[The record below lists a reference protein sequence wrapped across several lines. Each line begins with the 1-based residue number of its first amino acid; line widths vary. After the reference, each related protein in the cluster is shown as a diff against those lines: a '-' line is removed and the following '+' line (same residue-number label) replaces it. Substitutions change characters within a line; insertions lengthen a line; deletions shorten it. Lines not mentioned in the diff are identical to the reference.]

1 MSSLAGMEPVDFLA
15 RHVTVTSSRRQ
26 LYDKVRSRNVLI
38 LMSLIPFIQV
48 FTRNRS
54 TRDGLLTE
62 EVSEAQIT
70 N

>member
-26 LYDKVRSRNVLI
+26 LYDKVRSRNVS